1 MTWPNVLPREILHA
15 TRATPRRVYEFSTR
29 VRVTICFESS
39 GKVLRDLASIQ
50 RRGGLKCASFCV
62 FVFMCFCT
70 AGRHTTTLPCAP
82 HGDDDTDDDDDDE
95 DDERVVVVARDNL
108 ARDDRVAR
116 TAAATFQMA
125 RRGCLWWGW
134 RAREGD
140 GHGGVGSRA

>member
-1 MTWPNVLPREILHA
+1 MSRSHGALNASAAHHDRNTTIQKYVYNLS
-15 TRATPRRVYEFSTR
+15 RVSFANFCAR
-29 VRVTICFESS
+29 VR
-39 GKVLRDLASIQ
+39 R
-50 RRGGLKCASFCV
+50 ASFVINMATLSYQGCV
-62 FVFMCFCT
+62 FECFAHA

-95 DDERVVVVARDNL
+95 DDERDVVVARVNL
-108 ARDDRVAR
+108 ARADRLAR

-134 RAREGD
+134 RARASD